1 MNHLKTGYHD
11 TDRQSIEQFLHD
23 FAEGHVPETPD
34 LTESDQY
41 AWLMPLLKGIN
52 DRRVINYAKRDQ
64 ERLDWLAQTERLNQ
78 QLATASEMSHQLLVN
93 AKDTIQFADFTAQ
106 KSREI
111 HQRTRYLANN
121 IEQMGDG
128 IQDLA
133 RQTASSVGVVSKV
146 KSLTQDTTEH
156 MQNLASQ
163 NEAINGMIRVIERV
177 ADQTKMLALN
187 ATIEAARAGEAGRG
201 FSVVAAEVKT
211 LAKETADSV
220 SLIQPK
226 IQAIQMSTQQA
237 VGYVQEIAQMMEP
250 LNELSAGVAASVE
263 EQAVISQEITLQAK
277 ETSQDSSDILQK
289 MEAVVTNNQAA
300 TELVE
305 KLELG
310 HKEIVEFAHKLKAS
324 LQD

>member
-1 MNHLKTGYHD
+1 MNQLKTESHESE
-11 TDRQSIEQFLHD
+11 RQSIEQFLLD
-23 FAEGHVPETPD
+23 FANGDVPEIPD
-34 LTESDQY
+34 LTNSDQY
-41 AWLMPLLKGIN
+41 AWLMPFLKGIN

-64 ERLDWLAQTERLNQ
+64 ERLDWLAQTERLTQ
-78 QLATASEMSHQLLVN
+78 QLATASEMSHRLLVN
-93 AKDTIQFADFTAQ
+93 AKDTIQFADFTSQ
-106 KSREI
+106 KNREI

-121 IEQMGDG
+121 IEQMGEG
-128 IQDLA
+128 IQELA

-146 KSLTQDTTEH
+146 KNLTQDTTEH

-226 IQAIQMSTQQA
+226 IQAIQESTQQA
-237 VGYVQEIAQMMEP
+237 VGYVQEIALMMDP

-263 EQAVISQEITLQAK
+263 EQAVISQEISIQAQ
-277 ETSQDSSDILQK
+277 ETTQDSSDILLK
-289 MEAVVTNNQAA
+289 MDVVVSNNQVA
-300 TELVE
+300 TELIE

-310 HKEIVEFAHKLKAS
+310 HKEIVQFAHNLKAS